1 MCTSVAARFP
11 SAECFVVP
19 PSTTAPAG
27 TTTRPKSGSR
37 STPPDLEGYR
47 RAADLLNFANTD
59 VVCLQQDHLLRMTD
73 ETGIL
78 QHATHAFP
86 NIVEGYCTDDNARAL
101 LLTVYLTG
109 PELDRLATRYAAF
122 LQAAFI
128 PAAKRFRN
136 FLAFD
141 RRWLEEVGS
150 DDSPGRALWALGT
163 CVGRSRRRDI
173 WRGQRASHFE
183 LAPACCGP
191 RTDGGWSP
199 TWSAKRTTWM

>member
-101 LLTVYLTG
+101 LLTVYLDEVGQTG
-109 PELDRLATRYAAF
+109 PELDRLGDAV
-122 LQAAFI
+122 
-128 PAAKRFRN
+128 
-136 FLAFD
+136 
-141 RRWLEEVGS
+141 RRLP
-150 DDSPGRALWALGT
+150 PGRLYPGGEAVPQLPGVRPPLAGGGLVGRLARPRALGA
-163 CVGRSRRRDI
+163 GHL
-173 WRGQRASHFE
+173 RGAV
-183 LAPACCGP
+183 AA
-191 RTDGGWSP
+191 
-199 TWSAKRTTWM
+199 A